1 MRKNKPFKRKVNK
14 RNRVSFFTKRKRETK
29 AEKVLK

>member
-1 MRKNKPFKRKVNK
+1 MRKNKPFKRKVNEK
-14 RNRVSFFTKRKRETK
+14 QSVFFIKRKRETK